1 MYRRGRPVAP
11 RLADVGMGSDCGG
24 SGLARFAGD
33 VSVRLRAERRDAAKA
48 MRSKPRARPGPTT
61 AGTHST
67 GRDGSDGG
75 AAGSDGAPGP
85 VGPGAAPPNS
95 GAHATIGAPPPAP
108 CAPLD
113 PATVTPCAT
122 PH

>member
-11 RLADVGMGSDCGG
+11 RFADVCMGSACVR

-33 VSVRLRAERRDAAKA
+33 TRLLLRAERRDAAKA

-61 AGTHST
+61 AGTHSA

-108 CAPLD
+108 WLRWIRIP
-113 PATVTPCAT
+113 
-122 PH
+122 